1 MATILGSQG
10 DAMAAA
16 QGGQDFQDRLKE
28 LCPLVDNLR
37 LMLEAAR
44 HAFNRHSLPQLE
56 KMAELHKNFT
66 LDIDPFFEE
75 VEAGL
80 KDSSAAGQTQF
91 LKLQNILTHLELM
104 ADKIA
109 GLADHLRYKANH
121 GIILSE
127 EDLFVVNTIFSQLTG
142 FMQALVDIFLV
153 NDSSLKAYSLQT
165 SQKLAEECFR
175 LQTAH
180 ETGMMD
186 TPGQP
191 EAWSVYLAILS
202 ASRESAGHLEYIIK
216 SLD

>member
-1 MATILGSQG
+1 
-10 DAMAAA
+10 MAAA

-91 LKLQNILTHLELM
+91 LKLQDILSHLELM

-127 EDLFVVNTIFSQLTG
+127 EDLFLVNTMFSQLTG

-153 NDSSLKAYSLQT
+153 NDFSLKAYVLKA
-165 SQKLAEECFR
+165 SQKLTEECFPPGNGPR
-175 LQTAH
+175 NRDDGHPWPARGLVRVPGYTF
-180 ETGMMD
+180 
-186 TPGQP
+186 GQP
-191 EAWSVYLAILS
+191 GKRRAFGVY
-202 ASRESAGHLEYIIK
+202 Y
-216 SLD
+216 